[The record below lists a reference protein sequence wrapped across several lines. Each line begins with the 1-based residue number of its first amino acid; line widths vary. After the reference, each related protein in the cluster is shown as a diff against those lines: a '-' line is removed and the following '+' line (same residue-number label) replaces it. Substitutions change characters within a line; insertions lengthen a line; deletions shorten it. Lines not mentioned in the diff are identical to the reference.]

1 MVADALEIL
10 GDHQQ
15 VQGVLPVAGVG
26 GDAGDQGLLHLA
38 EIGVH
43 GVIGSQ
49 NGLCFYC
56 IMFYECVNTFCHHR
70 DGCPG
75 HLAENV
81 VMLGGAALQEG
92 DDLGDVLGL
101 VADALHVG
109 DHFQGGGDLAQV
121 PGHRLLLQKQLQAQR
136 LDGALLLVDLR
147 VQGAHLGGQ
156 GGVSLRQGL
165 GGQGDDLLAQG
176 AHLDELPVQQR
187 QLLVKLSS
195 HYPNLPVM

>member
-1 MVADALEIL
+1 
-10 GDHQQ
+10 
-15 VQGVLPVAGVG
+15 
-26 GDAGDQGLLHLA
+26 
-38 EIGVH
+38 
-43 GVIGSQ
+43 
-49 NGLCFYC
+49 
-56 IMFYECVNTFCHHR
+56 
-70 DGCPG
+70 
-75 HLAENV
+75 
-81 VMLGGAALQEG
+81 MLGGAALQEG

>member
-1 MVADALEIL
+1 
-10 GDHQQ
+10 
-15 VQGVLPVAGVG
+15 
-26 GDAGDQGLLHLA
+26 
-38 EIGVH
+38 
-43 GVIGSQ
+43 
-49 NGLCFYC
+49 
-56 IMFYECVNTFCHHR
+56 MFYECVNTFCHHG
-70 DGCPG
+70 DGGPG

-121 PGHRLLLQKQLQAQR
+121 PGHRLLLQQQLQAQG

-165 GGQGDDLLAQG
+165 GSQGDDLLAQG
-176 AHLDELPVQQR
+176 AHFDELPVQQR

>member
-15 VQGVLPVAGVG
+15 VQGILPVAGVG
-26 GDAGDQGLLHLA
+26 GDAADEGVLHLL

-43 GVIGSQ
+43 GVVG
-49 NGLCFYC
+49 GKHRLCFYC
-56 IMFYECVNTFCHHR
+56 IMFYVCVNTFCHHR

-75 HLAENV
+75 HLAQNIV
-81 VMLGGAALQEG
+81 VLGGAAPEEG

-101 VADALHVG
+101 VADALHIR

-121 PGHRLLLQKQLQAQR
+121 PGHRLLLQKQLQAQG

>member
-1 MVADALEIL
+1 
-10 GDHQQ
+10 
-15 VQGVLPVAGVG
+15 
-26 GDAGDQGLLHLA
+26 
-38 EIGVH
+38 
-43 GVIGSQ
+43 
-49 NGLCFYC
+49 
-56 IMFYECVNTFCHHR
+56 
-70 DGCPG
+70 
-75 HLAENV
+75 
-81 VMLGGAALQEG
+81 MLGGAAPEEG

-109 DHFQGGGDLAQV
+109 DHLQGGGDLAQI